1 MRSPPDAPSTTF
13 DNNSSE
19 LAEVVELGTD
29 QPAITRLFT
38 LYDERERAFRGYK
51 KRRLTLGYKGQPVL
65 NPLGRMMLQLDEE
78 IRQLEDRLG
87 LTPRAR
93 LQLGITFSEAAK
105 SLDDLN
111 RMFTGDGGEDAEDP
125 R

>member
-1 MRSPPDAPSTTF
+1 
-13 DNNSSE
+13 
-19 LAEVVELGTD
+19 
-29 QPAITRLFT
+29 
-38 LYDERERAFRGYK
+38 
-51 KRRLTLGYKGQPVL
+51 
-65 NPLGRMMLQLDEE
+65 MMLQLDEE